1 MAGAQ
6 RIPTTGPTDARSR
19 SRDWWLER
27 DEHGVT
33 ARDRSGPIAHV
44 EVREDGDRV
53 QLDFSTEE
61 RLPHG
66 LHARLTSLAFEH
78 PSLRPQRLV
87 SAAFPVREADILI
100 EIRSHLAGASTRA
113 AGTTC
118 LLDGRVT

>member
-1 MAGAQ
+1 MTGAQ
-6 RIPTTGPTDARSR
+6 RIPTSGPTDERPR
-19 SRDWWLER
+19 ERDWWLER

-33 ARDRSGPIAHV
+33 AHGPRGPMAHV

-53 QLDFSTEE
+53 RLDFSVEE
-61 RLPHG
+61 RLPHD

-87 SAAFPVREADILI
+87 SAAFPLREADILI
-100 EIRSHLAGASTRA
+100 EVRAHVAGASTRA